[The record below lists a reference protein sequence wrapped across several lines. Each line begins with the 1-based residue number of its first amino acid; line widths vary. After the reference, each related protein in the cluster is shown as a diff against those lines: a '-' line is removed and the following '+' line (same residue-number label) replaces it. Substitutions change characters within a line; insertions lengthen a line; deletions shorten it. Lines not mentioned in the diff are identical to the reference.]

1 MKVKIMSDLTNARP
15 SAIISEFGY
24 TVFYVD
30 VKPNAVRRLPPNSE
44 FKVVYSPSG
53 VQGWESLRYRIAH
66 NQKGYC
72 MVDRT
77 PLQPDE
83 IAYFESLI
91 ENAVAKA

>member
-1 MKVKIMSDLTNARP
+1 MSDLTKARP
-15 SAIISEFGY
+15 SAIINEFGY

-44 FKVVYSPSG
+44 FKVVYSPSEL
-53 VQGWESLRYRIAH
+53 QGWESLRYRVS
-66 NQKGYC
+66 NNKKGYC

-83 IAYFESLI
+83 IAFFESLI
-91 ENAVAKA
+91 EKSPAKV